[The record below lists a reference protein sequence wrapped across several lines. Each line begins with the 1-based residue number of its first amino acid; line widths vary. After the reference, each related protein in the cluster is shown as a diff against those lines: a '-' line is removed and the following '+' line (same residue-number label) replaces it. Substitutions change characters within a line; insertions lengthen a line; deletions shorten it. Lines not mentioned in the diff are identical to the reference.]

1 MRRKPVAISIRRLLR
16 ASDAAIG
23 EYKNQ
28 LWLVTMA
35 VTYKPQIFILR
46 LAGSLAR
53 WEGILPMWHWRVFE
67 VQGGGEGEKHFLN
80 QLALEFSFFVS
91 FFGVRRNIQMTF
103 NSPFL
108 ASAPAAKY
116 EQYVRTKTFPSFFI
130 WRTAAV
136 VVLTGGQTVNSGR
149 RCCSLLS
156 PLFRL
161 IRLTEL
167 S

>member
-28 LWLVTMA
+28 LLLVTMA

-53 WEGILPMWHWRVFE
+53 WEGILPRWHWRVFE

-116 EQYVRTKTFPSFFI
+116 EQYVRTKTFPSFFYLED
-130 WRTAAV
+130 RR
-136 VVLTGGQTVNSGR
+136 GGSFDRGTNCKFWQA
-149 RCCSLLS
+149 LLLP
-156 PLFRL
+156 PLPPFPPN
-161 IRLTEL
+161 
-167 S
+167 